1 MRARDSKRGQ
11 TLVVATIAVAV
22 IGLLGVGIL
31 ASPRAAADSPGQ
43 PTSCPTS
50 NPPNELAL
58 AGGTPQIAQLDTGFG
73 SPLQVTLANSDAC
86 PVTTVVGT
94 TVTFTAPAAGASG
107 SFATSGTNTVTVG
120 ADQSGGASA
129 PTFTA
134 NETAG
139 SYTVTASSA
148 YGSVSFSLTNSAAG
162 IPATITP
169 LAPVAQSTAVNSDY
183 AEPLAVR
190 VLDVSGNPVS
200 GATVSFTLGAAGAGA
215 GSPGASSAGASFAD
229 GSAQATATT
238 DSDGIATS
246 PRFTANAT
254 IGRFTATAT
263 AANLPAPAQFQLE
276 NLPGKGER
284 LIRLGSATRAA
295 TVGHR
300 YGRRL
305 SVLVRDATGNPEVG
319 ATVTFTLG
327 AGGGTASAAAGSTTG
342 TGAGASFANGTSTA
356 TAITGIHGIAASP
369 AFTAGGAA
377 GTFTATATA
386 TTTASIAHFTL
397 RNHAGTPA
405 AIAPGIASSEA
416 TRAGTRFSIALAVTV
431 TDAFGNKVP
440 RALVTFTAP
449 ASGASGSFATST
461 HPSTIAVR
469 TDSHGIAVAPSFIAN
484 TQPGGYVVIASVTHG
499 PRTAF
504 ALVNETP

>member
-1 MRARDSKRGQ
+1 MRARDPKRGRA
-11 TLVVATIAVAV
+11 LVLAAVVA
-22 IGLLGVGIL
+22 VGIGIPSVGTL
-31 ASPRAAADSPGQ
+31 DSPRAAADTPDQ
-43 PTSCPTS
+43 PSSCPTS
-50 NPPNELAL
+50 NPPNELTL
-58 AGGTPQIAQLDTGFG
+58 AGGTPQTAQLDTGFG
-73 SPLQVTLANSDAC
+73 NPLQVTLANSNGC
-86 PVTTVVGT
+86 PVTSIVGT
-94 TVTFTAPAAGASG
+94 TVTFTAPASGASG

-120 ADQSGGASA
+120 ADQSGNASA

-139 SYTVTASSA
+139 SYTVVASSA

-169 LAPVAQSTAVNSDY
+169 LPPATQSTAVNSGY

-200 GATVSFTLGAAGAGA
+200 GATVTFTLGATGAGA
-215 GSPGASSAGASFAD
+215 GSSGVSSAGASFAG

-238 DSDGIATS
+238 DSNGIATS

-284 LIRLGSATRAA
+284 LTRLDSATRTA

-300 YGRRL
+300 YGRSLR
-305 SVLVRDATGNPEVG
+305 VLVRDAKGNPEVG

-327 AGGGTASAAAGSTTG
+327 AAGGGASAAAGSASG
-342 TGAGASFANGTSTA
+342 AGAGASFAGGTSTS
-356 TAITGIHGIAASP
+356 TAITGIHGIATSP
-369 AFTAGGAA
+369 AFTAGSVA

-386 TTTASIAHFTL
+386 ATTTSTVHFTL
-397 RNHAGTPA
+397 RNRAGSPA
-405 AIAPGIASSEA
+405 AITPGIASSEA
-416 TRAGTRFSIALAVTV
+416 TQPGTRFSIALAVTV
-431 TDAFGNKVP
+431 TDTFGNKVP
-440 RALVTFTAP
+440 GALVTFTAP
-449 ASGASGSFATST
+449 ASGASGNFATRT
-461 HPSTIAVR
+461 HPSAIAVR

-484 TQPGGYVVIASVTHG
+484 TQPGGYVVIATIAHG

>member
-1 MRARDSKRGQ
+1 MRTRDSKRGR
-11 TLVVATIAVAV
+11 TLVLAMVVLAG
-22 IGLLGVGIL
+22 IGIPSGIV
-31 ASPRAAADSPGQ
+31 ASPRAAADTDQTS
-43 PTSCPTS
+43 SCPTS
-50 NPPNELAL
+50 NPPNELTL
-58 AGGTPQIAQLDTGFG
+58 AGGTPQTAQLDTGFG
-73 SPLQVTLANSDAC
+73 SPLQVTLANSNGC

-94 TVTFTAPAAGASG
+94 TVTFTAPATGASG

-120 ADQSGGASA
+120 ADQSGNASA
-129 PTFTA
+129 PSFTA

-139 SYTVTASSA
+139 SYTVIANSA
-148 YGSVSFSLTNSAAG
+148 YGSVAFSLTNSAAG
-162 IPATITP
+162 IPTAITQLP
-169 LAPVAQSTAVNSDY
+169 PASQSAAVNDDY
-183 AEPLAVR
+183 AKPLSAR

-200 GATVSFTLGAAGAGA
+200 GATVTFTLGAAGAGA
-215 GSPGASSAGASFAD
+215 GSGVSSAGASFAG

-263 AANLPAPAQFQLE
+263 TANLPAPAQFQLE

-284 LIRLGSATRAA
+284 LTRLDSATRSA

-327 AGGGTASAAAGSTTG
+327 GGGGSAGASAGSASG
-342 TGAGASFANGTSTA
+342 AGAGASFASGTSTA
-356 TAITGIHGIAASP
+356 TAITGIHGIATSP
-369 AFTAGGAA
+369 AFTAGSVA

-386 TTTASIAHFTL
+386 ATTTSTVHFTV
-397 RNHAGTPA
+397 RNRAGSPA
-405 AIAPGIASSEA
+405 AITPGIATSEA

-431 TDAFGNKVP
+431 TDTFGNKVP
-440 RALVTFTAP
+440 GALVTFTAP
-449 ASGASGSFATST
+449 PSGASGSFATST
-461 HPSTIAVR
+461 HQHDIAVR
-469 TDSHGIAVAPSFIAN
+469 TDSHGVAVAPSFVAN
-484 TQPGGYVVIASVTHG
+484 TQPGGYIVIASVAHG